1 MAYLLYS
8 KDCEWHVFDEGR
20 AGESESRLAVWH
32 QDHEAEGASYTVSM
46 IQKMLELDDYS
57 SIPGYRPNHKRM
69 LRDVFEVWLSEQSST
84 EI

>member
-1 MAYLLYS
+1 MAYLRNS
-8 KDCEWHVFDEGR
+8 KDCEWHVFDEGL
-20 AGESESRLAVWH
+20 AGGSESRLAVWH
-32 QDHEAEGASYTVSM
+32 KDHEAEGASYTVSM

-57 SIPGYRPNHKRM
+57 SLPGYRPNHKRM